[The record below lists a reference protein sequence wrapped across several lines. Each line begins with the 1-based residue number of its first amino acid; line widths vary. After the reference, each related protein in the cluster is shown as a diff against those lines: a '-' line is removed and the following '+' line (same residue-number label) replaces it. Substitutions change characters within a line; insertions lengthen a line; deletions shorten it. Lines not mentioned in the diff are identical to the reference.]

1 VSRTQYRRTVTVRA
15 DVYDR
20 LAAYCD
26 DNGLSMSGVVEEV
39 LEDLTSGRMPPPK
52 RDWLVK
58 S

>member
-1 VSRTQYRRTVTVRA
+1 MTRTQTRRTVTVRA

-26 DNGLSMSGVVEEV
+26 DNGLSMSGVVETV